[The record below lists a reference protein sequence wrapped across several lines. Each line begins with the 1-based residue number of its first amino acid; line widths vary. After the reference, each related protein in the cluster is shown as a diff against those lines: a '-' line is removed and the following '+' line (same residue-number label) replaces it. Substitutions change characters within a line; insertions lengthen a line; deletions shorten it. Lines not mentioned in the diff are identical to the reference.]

1 MAEDGL
7 TMDRAKSLQ
16 RIAKVQA
23 EMVKLSEWR
32 VAAADRQI
40 ADLAADRARLADYAA
55 SEGSLGEALAK
66 MALRS
71 ITTIDRRDSEVRR
84 GREIEKARL
93 DMLRRR
99 DHAVAAMADAAVKA
113 ARRADE
119 AAELVLT
126 MEAWLARKE

>member
-1 MAEDGL
+1 
-7 TMDRAKSLQ
+7 MDRAKSLQ

-23 EMVKLSEWR
+23 EMVKLCEWR

-71 ITTIDRRDSEVRR
+71 MTTIDRRDSEVRR
-84 GREIEKARL
+84 RCEIEKARL
-93 DMLRRR
+93 DTLRRR
-99 DHAVAAMADAAVKA
+99 DHAVAAMADAATTA
-113 ARRADE
+113 ARRAED
-119 AAELVLT
+119 ARELVLT
-126 MEAWLARKE
+126 MEAWLARQQRLSH